1 METPKSANRRH
12 RRRVGPSGRVSPSE
26 EIPEPVSADHPPP
39 PGRPALGGH
48 SVANSIAAIAALIA
62 AWLADSGSFTRAPRP
77 MARASHRM
85 GAAAQDTASRML
97 TTSTGAAVAARD
109 IGAIARSDPAGG
121 TPARAPTTA
130 THPPLPPPP

>member
-62 AWLADSGSFTRAPRP
+62 AWLAESGSFTRGPGP
-77 MARASHRM
+77 MARASHGM
-85 GAAAQDTASRML
+85 EPAAQATPTRIL
-97 TTSTGAAVAARD
+97 TTS
-109 IGAIARSDPAGG
+109 
-121 TPARAPTTA
+121 
-130 THPPLPPPP
+130 PPPAQPPPDILTTPP